1 MFDRKYA
8 NIYVMSIAN
17 LIWNKML
24 FSWFERTAKC
34 SGGVEGG
41 VDDVGT
47 EWKLYNQEFARKKR
61 ISHQCTVKHGNI
73 RETRICVVK
82 IWECRRRKKSSPDML
97 MCNVHHLMWRCCCAL
112 AICILCCS
120 KSMLSCSRMLDA
132 CYQFEHLRWVEH
144 EPQFNTPKREF
155 VH

>member
-24 FSWFERTAKC
+24 FSMAWAHRQMF
-34 SGGVEGG
+34 GG

-47 EWKLYNQEFARKKR
+47 EWKLYNQEFVRKKR

-73 RETRICVVK
+73 RETRICSKDMRVQK
-82 IWECRRRKKSSPDML
+82 KKKSSPDML
-97 MCNVHHLMWRCCCAL
+97 MCNVHHLMWRCCYAL

-120 KSMLSCSRMLDA
+120 KSMLSRSRMLDA